1 MISGAGE
8 STCGN
13 TRCSLHKEQGDDG
26 IRPSLKVLE
35 LPFQYVEDGEN
46 KSALVKV
53 TLCDKCYKKI
63 TWKRTKEKEM
73 LQRAAAAEAAALNT
87 GDEPAEGVGSSSSG
101 MKRKAERD
109 KEDTR
114 HRSSEKQE
122 GNDDTKRPRLETR
135 DGPRSD
141 HQRQRR
147 RSERSRSPR
156 HR

>member
-73 LQRAAAAEAAALNT
+73 LQRAAAGAAALNT

-122 GNDDTKRPRLETR
+122 GNDDSKRPRLETR